1 MQERGQSLVE
11 LAISIL
17 FLLLLLAG
25 AAEFGV
31 LFFQFVQLRDA
42 AQKGAASVE
51 GFHETHM
58 GVLEAAAVSARLNE
72 LLARAGAP

>member
-1 MQERGQSLVE
+1 MRHRRRSWSVPE
-11 LAISIL
+11 
-17 FLLLLLAG
+17 AG
-25 AAEFGV
+25 TRCGRITKES
-31 LFFQFVQLRDA
+31 QLRDA

-72 LLARAGAP
+72 LLARAAAP